1 MPATHLAE
9 YWTARP
15 VEKIDETF
23 WLAQYLFEHSGARPI
38 VWRRRALHEE
48 LVAIG
53 WCGCDED
60 PEVDE
65 LERAIS
71 FDDDSLGVVRHELC
85 HEEGVVLT
93 AVAGEPK
100 QSGTAG
106 PRLPVA
112 AKLGVRARGSSPVD
126 VRACRRARS
135 ARR

>member
-1 MPATHLAE
+1 
-9 YWTARP
+9 
-15 VEKIDETF
+15 
-23 WLAQYLFEHSGARPI
+23 
-38 VWRRRALHEE
+38 
-48 LVAIG
+48 
-53 WCGCDED
+53 
-60 PEVDE
+60 
-65 LERAIS
+65 
-71 FDDDSLGVVRHELC
+71 
-85 HEEGVVLT
+85 VLT